1 MRVSLPR
8 LLVTCHMENLILS
21 FDFDGSLDSNLML
34 KNLCKSFIQAG
45 AKVFILT
52 NRFPDEGAEVL
63 NMAHELGLS
72 QSHVLYAR
80 GTTKAAMIKK
90 HAIACHFDDDE
101 VEVHQINYECGPIA
115 CLINYQMRT
124 GDGLI

>member
-1 MRVSLPR
+1 M
-8 LLVTCHMENLILS
+8 I
-21 FDFDGSLDSNLML
+21 
-34 KNLCKSFIQAG
+34 KNLCKSFVQAG

-52 NRFPDEGAEVL
+52 NRFPDEGLDVQ
-63 NMAHELGLS
+63 NMACELGLDES
-72 QSHVLYAR
+72 RVLFAR

-90 HAIACHFDDDE
+90 YGIACHFDDDE

-124 GDGLI
+124 GGELI